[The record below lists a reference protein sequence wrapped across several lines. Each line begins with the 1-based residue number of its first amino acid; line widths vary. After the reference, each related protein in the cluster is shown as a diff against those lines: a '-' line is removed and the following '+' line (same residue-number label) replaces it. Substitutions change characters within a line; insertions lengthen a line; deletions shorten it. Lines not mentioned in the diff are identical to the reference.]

1 MAFDSFAPNEYF
13 PAPIERTQEQIV
25 ISETRT
31 NVDLVHFLQDFPQIT
46 NSLQQRKNTLAF
58 SNADW
63 TLWYAV
69 KDNWDGMWTYATAKW
84 SGTFFIKLVGKSK
97 FILKPY
103 EDFVMLS
110 KFVKPYV
117 LNLT

>member
-1 MAFDSFAPNEYF
+1 MFIRKKIL
-13 PAPIERTQEQIV
+13 PILKT
-25 ISETRT
+25 
-31 NVDLVHFLQDFPQIT
+31 
-46 NSLQQRKNTLAF
+46 
-58 SNADW
+58 
-63 TLWYAV
+63 
-69 KDNWDGMWTYATAKW
+69 
-84 SGTFFIKLVGKSK
+84 IKLVGKSK